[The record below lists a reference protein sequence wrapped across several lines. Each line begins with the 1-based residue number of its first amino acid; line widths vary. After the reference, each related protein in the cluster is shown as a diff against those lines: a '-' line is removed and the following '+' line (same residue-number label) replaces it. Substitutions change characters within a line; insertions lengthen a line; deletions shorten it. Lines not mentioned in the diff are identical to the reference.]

1 MKQMTARLMALMIS
15 TTLLGACMSTTAI
28 GAGDSWKEEVLL
40 HDGQKMMVERSQTY
54 GGRSEP
60 GQPPPAREVTIRFK
74 PPGAA
79 NSITW
84 TSEYGDEL
92 GRTNFNL
99 LALHIK
105 QGTPYLVTEP
115 NLCLSYNKWGRP
127 NPPYVVFKHDAGTW
141 QRIAVSELPAEF
153 KTINMIVN
161 NSRLYEIAESS
172 KSAGY
177 VTADAV
183 MKINSTLRQPEY
195 KTILREAYAGATN
208 GCSEMI
214 RTSDGWEGLGF
225 FRLQKSHEACLQYC
239 TRKGVNQSSCP
250 CESIFKGVK

>member
-1 MKQMTARLMALMIS
+1 MALMIS

-40 HDGQKMMVERSQTY
+40 HDGQKVVVERSQIY

-60 GQPPPAREVTIRFK
+60 GQPPPAKEVTIRFK
-74 PPGAA
+74 PPGAV
-79 NSITW
+79 NSISW

-105 QGTPYLVTEP
+105 QSTPYLVTEP

-127 NPPYVVFKHDAGTW
+127 NPPYVVFKHDGSTW
-141 QRIAVSELPAEF
+141 QRIALSELPAEF

-172 KSAGY
+172 KGTGY
-177 VTADAV
+177 VSSEAV
-183 MKINSTLRQPEY
+183 MKINSSLRQAEY
-195 KTILREAYAGATN
+195 KTILREPLSKERIEVKCAPMVHYKCGWFGAN
-208 GCSEMI
+208 P
-214 RTSDGWEGLGF
+214 DGSFNKEF
-225 FRLQKSHEACLQYC
+225 ADRMCNK
-239 TRKGVNQSSCP
+239 
-250 CESIFKGVK
+250 